1 MRKGTAKKVV
11 KAADLKAGKPLDPE
25 AVVAMS
31 LRLDHSRYER
41 LRKLSYDKH
50 QPMTE
55 LLVRGIDLV
64 LKAEKY

>member
-11 KAADLKAGKPLDPE
+11 KATDLQKGEADDN

-31 LRLDHSRYER
+31 LRPPKPLYDR
-41 LRKLSYDKH
+41 LRKLSFDKRK
-50 QPMTE
+50 PMTE
-55 LLVRGIDLV
+55 YIERGIEMV